1 MELRKRS
8 KEEHYQENQPVRSR
22 STHKKIRIRLIP
34 IWLRLILVAVAVVC
48 ATIIG
53 SVVGYSVIGDGKPSE
68 VFHKD
73 TWIHIRDLVVKE

>member
-8 KEEHYQENQPVRSR
+8 QEEHNQENQRVRSK

-34 IWLRLILVAVAVVC
+34 IWMRLILVTVAVIC

-53 SVVGYSVIGDGKPSE
+53 SIVGYSVIGDGKPSE
-68 VFHKD
+68 VFQKD
-73 TWIHIRDLVVKE
+73 TWVHIRNLVVKE